1 MINTFEKF
9 SNTGPKKK
17 RDSAGIVI
25 IYHSKNSKPKIL
37 LVHATNG
44 SWAKPVMGIPK
55 GKIEDDESPEDA
67 AFRETYEETGIRI
80 KPNQVEQSTEIIQVY
95 SGKTVVNNI
104 HYLICN
110 INSLFEIGLTGLTVP
125 KSQLQSGEIDWAGF
139 IDIDLAYS
147 KIAAAQRIILDRF
160 S

>member
-9 SNTGPKKK
+9 SNISPKQK

-55 GKIEDDESPEDA
+55 GKIEDGESPEAA
-67 AFRETYEETGIRI
+67 AFRETYEEIGIRI
-80 KPNQVEQSTEIIQVY
+80 MPDQVERNTEIIQVY

-110 INSLFEIGLTGLTVP
+110 INNLSEIGLTGLTVP

-139 IDIDLAYS
+139 IDINLAYS

>member
-9 SNTGPKKK
+9 SNISPKQK

-55 GKIEDDESPEDA
+55 GKIEDGESPEAA
-67 AFRETYEETGIRI
+67 AFRETYEEIGIRI
-80 KPNQVEQSTEIIQVY
+80 MPDQVERNTEIIQVY

-110 INSLFEIGLTGLTVP
+110 INNLSEIGLTGLTVP

-147 KIAAAQRIILDRF
+147 KIATAQRIILDRF

>member
-9 SNTGPKKK
+9 SNISPKQK

-55 GKIEDDESPEDA
+55 GKIEDGESPEAA
-67 AFRETYEETGIRI
+67 AFRETYEEIGIRI
-80 KPNQVEQSTEIIQVY
+80 MPDQVERNTEIIQVY

-110 INSLFEIGLTGLTVP
+110 INNLSEIGLTGLTVP

>member
-9 SNTGPKKK
+9 SNISPKQK

-37 LVHATNG
+37 LVHAKNG

-55 GKIEDDESPEDA
+55 GKIEDGESPEAA
-67 AFRETYEETGIRI
+67 AFRETYEEIGIRI
-80 KPNQVEQSTEIIQVY
+80 MPDQVERNTEIIQVY

-110 INSLFEIGLTGLTVP
+110 INNLSEIGLTGLTVP

>member
-1 MINTFEKF
+1 MITTFEKF

-44 SWAKPVMGIPK
+44 SWANPVMGIPK
-55 GKIEDDESPEDA
+55 GKIEDGESPEDA
-67 AFRETYEETGIRI
+67 AFRETYEETGILI
-80 KPNQVEQSTEIIQVY
+80 KPDQVEQSTEIIQVY

-110 INSLFEIGLTGLTVP
+110 INSLSEIGLTGLTVP

>member
-9 SNTGPKKK
+9 SNISPKQK

-55 GKIEDDESPEDA
+55 GKIEDGESPEAA
-67 AFRETYEETGIRI
+67 AFRETYEEIGIQI
-80 KPNQVEQSTEIIQVY
+80 KPDQVEQNTEIIQVY

-110 INSLFEIGLTGLTVP
+110 INNLSEIGLTGLTVP

>member
-9 SNTGPKKK
+9 SNISPKQK

-55 GKIEDDESPEDA
+55 GKIEDGESPEAA
-67 AFRETYEETGIRI
+67 AFRETYEEIGIRI
-80 KPNQVEQSTEIIQVY
+80 MPDQVDRNTEIIQVY

-110 INSLFEIGLTGLTVP
+110 INNLSEIGLTGLTVP

>member
-44 SWAKPVMGIPK
+44 SWTKPVMGIPK
-55 GKIEDDESPEDA
+55 GKIEDGESPEDA

-80 KPNQVEQSTEIIQVY
+80 KPDQVEPHTEIIQVY
-95 SGKTVVNNI
+95 SGKTVINNI

-110 INSLFEIGLTGLTVP
+110 INSLSEIGLTGLTVP
-125 KSQLQSGEIDWAGF
+125 NLQLQSGEIDWAGF

>member
-9 SNTGPKKK
+9 SNISPKQK

-55 GKIEDDESPEDA
+55 GKIEDGESPEAA
-67 AFRETYEETGIRI
+67 AFRETYEEIGIRI
-80 KPNQVEQSTEIIQVY
+80 MPDQVERNTEIIKVY

-110 INSLFEIGLTGLTVP
+110 INNLSEIGLTGLTVP

>member
-9 SNTGPKKK
+9 SNRDHKKK
-17 RDSAGIVI
+17 RDSAGIAI
-25 IYHSKNSKPKIL
+25 IYNSKNSKPKIL

-44 SWAKPVMGIPK
+44 SWANPVMGIPK
-55 GKIEDDESPEDA
+55 GKIEDGELPEDA
-67 AFRETYEETGIRI
+67 AFRETYEEIGIRI
-80 KPNQVEQSTEIIQVY
+80 KPDQVERNTEIIQVY
-95 SGKTVVNNI
+95 SGKTVINNI

-110 INSLFEIGLTGLTVP
+110 INNLADIGLTGLTVP
-125 KSQLQSGEIDWAGF
+125 KSQLQKGEIDWAGF

-147 KIAAAQRIILDRF
+147 KIAAAQRIILDRI

>member
-9 SNTGPKKK
+9 SNTSSKKK
-17 RDSAGIVI
+17 RDSAGIAI
-25 IYHSKNSKPKIL
+25 IYNSKIL

-55 GKIEDDESPEDA
+55 GKIEDGESPEEA
-67 AFRETYEETGIRI
+67 AVRETYEEIGIRI
-80 KPNQVEQSTEIIQVY
+80 KPDQVEPHTEIIQVY
-95 SGKTVVNNI
+95 SGKTVINNI

-110 INSLFEIGLTGLTVP
+110 INSLSEIGLTGLTVP

-139 IDIDLAYS
+139 IDIELAYS

>member
-9 SNTGPKKK
+9 SNISPKQK

-55 GKIEDDESPEDA
+55 GKIEDGELPEAA
-67 AFRETYEETGIRI
+67 AFRETYEEIGIRI
-80 KPNQVEQSTEIIQVY
+80 MPDQVERNTEIIQVY

-110 INSLFEIGLTGLTVP
+110 INNLSEIGLTGLTVP

>member
-9 SNTGPKKK
+9 SNISPKQK

-55 GKIEDDESPEDA
+55 GKIEDGESPEAA
-67 AFRETYEETGIRI
+67 AFRETYEEIGIRI
-80 KPNQVEQSTEIIQVY
+80 MPDQVERNTEIIQVY

-110 INSLFEIGLTGLTVP
+110 INNLSEIGLTGLIVP

>member
-9 SNTGPKKK
+9 ANRDSNKK
-17 RDSAGIVI
+17 RDSAGIAI
-25 IYHSKNSKPKIL
+25 IYNSKNSKPKIL

-44 SWAKPVMGIPK
+44 SWANPVMGIPK
-55 GKIEDDESPEDA
+55 GKIEDGESPEDA
-67 AFRETYEETGIRI
+67 AFRETYEEIGIRI

-95 SGKTVVNNI
+95 SGKKVINNI

-110 INSLFEIGLTGLTVP
+110 INNLAEIGLTGLTVP
-125 KSQLQSGEIDWAGF
+125 KSQLQRGEIDWAGF
-139 IDIDLAYS
+139 IDIELAYS

-160 S
+160 F

>member
-9 SNTGPKKK
+9 SNISPKQK

-55 GKIEDDESPEDA
+55 GKIEDGETPEAA
-67 AFRETYEETGIRI
+67 AFRETYEEIGIRI
-80 KPNQVEQSTEIIQVY
+80 MPDQVERNTEIIQVY

-110 INSLFEIGLTGLTVP
+110 INNLSEIGLTGLTVP